1 MSLNMF
7 GQTRRRLTM
16 FYSLMMFFFLLL
28 LVFGMHES
36 MEWSITS
43 EQEREVLDTTEDV
56 LNEEIILLQRHGSL
70 ADDSEDY
77 KASNGRLY
85 FYAFDNHGKLI
96 NYSRA
101 VPILEPLIL
110 EAIQKWNVPDDQIM
124 EFTNTHNFK
133 YEYKVLMAAKP
144 IIIDGENR
152 GMVYV
157 GKDVASV
164 YNGLR
169 KATLILGLLSLLAFI
184 VANFA
189 GHIMAGKA
197 IIPLKEAYE
206 RQRQFAADASHEL
219 RTPLSVVMASVDVL
233 GNDASI
239 VSPFLRQ
246 VIADMR
252 DEVKKMTKL
261 VGDLLLVARSENQT
275 FKLVTEKFDLIEA
288 IHEVVRKMQPLADE
302 KHINLFFVKQESIFI
317 RADIQRIKQLLIIL
331 IDNALKYTPS
341 NGVVT
346 VKVDG
351 EFEKNKIRIMV
362 RDTGIGISL
371 PDQHKVFDR
380 FYRVD
385 RARSRDSGGNG
396 LGLAIARD
404 IVNLHDGELYI
415 ESKIGEGAAFIIELK
430 KSKQQD

>member
-43 EQEREVLDTTEDV
+43 EQQSEVLDTTEDV
-56 LNEEIILLQRHGSL
+56 VQEEIILLQRHDSL
-70 ADDSEDY
+70 ADDNEEY

-101 VPILEPLIL
+101 EPILEPLIL
-110 EAIQKWNVPDDQIM
+110 EAIQKWNVPNDQVM

-133 YEYKVLMAAKP
+133 YEYKILMAAKP

-239 VSPFLRQ
+239 ASPFLRQ

-275 FKLVTEKFDLIEA
+275 FKMVTEKFNLIEA
-288 IHEVVRKMQPLADE
+288 VHEVVRKMQPLADE
-302 KHINLFFVKQESIFI
+302 KHIKLIFDKQEAVVI

-371 PDQHKVFDR
+371 LDQHKVFDR

-415 ESKIGEGAAFIIELK
+415 ESKIGEGAAFIVELK
-430 KSKQQD
+430 K

>member
-7 GQTRRRLTM
+7 GQTRRRLTL

-43 EQEREVLDTTEDV
+43 EQQSEVLDTTEDV
-56 LNEEIILLQRHGSL
+56 VQEEIILLQRHDSL
-70 ADDSEDY
+70 ADDSEEY

-101 VPILEPLIL
+101 EPILEPLIL
-110 EAIQKWNVPDDQIM
+110 EAIQKWNVPNDQVM

-133 YEYKVLMAAKP
+133 YEYKILMAAKP

-169 KATLILGLLSLLAFI
+169 KATLILGILSLLAFI

-246 VIADMR
+246 VIVDMR

-261 VGDLLLVARSENQT
+261 VSDLLMVARSENQT
-275 FKLVTEKFDLIEA
+275 FKMVTEKFDLIEA
-288 IHEVVRKMQPLADE
+288 VHEVVRKMQPLADE
-302 KHINLFFVKQESIFI
+302 KHIKLIFDKQEAVVI

-404 IVNLHDGELYI
+404 IVNLHNGELHI
-415 ESKIGEGAAFIIELK
+415 ESKIGEGAAFIVELK
-430 KSKQQD
+430 K

>member
-1 MSLNMF
+1 
-7 GQTRRRLTM
+7 
-16 FYSLMMFFFLLL
+16 MMFFFLLL

-43 EQEREVLDTTEDV
+43 EQQREVLDTTEDV

-70 ADDSEDY
+70 ADDSEEY

-110 EAIQKWNVPDDQIM
+110 EAIQKWNVPEDQVM

-133 YEYKVLMAAKP
+133 YEYKILMAAKP

-197 IIPLKEAYE
+197 IVPLKEAYE

-233 GNDASI
+233 GNDRSI
-239 VSPFLRQ
+239 ISPFLQQ
-246 VIADMR
+246 VIEDMR

-261 VGDLLLVARSENQT
+261 VGDLLMVARSENQT
-275 FKLVTEKFDLIEA
+275 FKLMTEKFDLIEA
-288 IHEVVRKMQPLADE
+288 AYEVVRKMQPLADE
-302 KHINLFFVKQESIFI
+302 KHIKLLFVKQEAVAI
-317 RADIQRIKQLLIIL
+317 RADVQRIKQLLIIL

-341 NGVVT
+341 HGVVT

-351 EFEKNKIRIMV
+351 DFEKNKIRIMV

-371 PDQHKVFDR
+371 KDQHKVFDR

-404 IVNLHDGELYI
+404 IVNLHNGELYI
-415 ESKIGEGAAFIIELK
+415 ESKIGEGAAFIVELK
-430 KSKQQD
+430 K

>member
-70 ADDSEDY
+70 EDDSEDY
-77 KASNGRLY
+77 KASNGNLY

-101 VPILEPLIL
+101 VPVLEPLIL
-110 EAIQKWNVPDDQIM
+110 EAIQKWNVPDNQIM

-144 IIIDGENR
+144 IVIDGENR

-239 VSPFLRQ
+239 ASPFLQQ
-246 VIADMR
+246 VIVDMR

-261 VGDLLLVARSENQT
+261 VSDLLLVARSENQT

-288 IHEVVRKMQPLADE
+288 IHEIVRKMQPLADE
-302 KHINLFFVKQESIFI
+302 KHINLFFVKQESVII

-331 IDNALKYTPS
+331 IDNALKYTPG

-371 PDQHKVFDR
+371 TDQHKVFDR

-415 ESKIGEGAAFIIELK
+415 ESKIGEGAAFIVELK
-430 KSKQQD
+430 K

>member
-1 MSLNMF
+1 MNMF

-43 EQEREVLDTTEDV
+43 EQEHEVLDTTEDV

-261 VGDLLLVARSENQT
+261 VSDLLMVARSENQT
-275 FKLVTEKFDLIEA
+275 SKLVTEKFDLIEA
-288 IHEVVRKMQPLADE
+288 VHEVVRKMQPLADE
-302 KHINLFFVKQESIFI
+302 KHINLLFANHESVVI

-362 RDTGIGISL
+362 RDTGIGISST
-371 PDQHKVFDR
+371 DQHKVFDR

-415 ESKIGEGAAFIIELK
+415 ESKIGEGAIFIVELNK
-430 KSKQQD
+430 

>member
-43 EQEREVLDTTEDV
+43 EQQSEVLDTTEDV
-56 LNEEIILLQRHGSL
+56 VQEEILLLQRHGSL

-101 VPILEPLIL
+101 EPILEPLIL

-133 YEYKVLMAAKP
+133 YEYKILMAAKP

-246 VIADMR
+246 VIVDMR

-261 VGDLLLVARSENQT
+261 VSDLLMVARSENQT

-288 IHEVVRKMQPLADE
+288 VHEVVRKMQPLADE
-302 KHINLFFVKQESIFI
+302 KHINLLFANHESVVI

-362 RDTGIGISL
+362 RDTGIGISST
-371 PDQHKVFDR
+371 DQHKVFDR

-415 ESKIGEGAAFIIELK
+415 ESKIGEGAAFIVELNK
-430 KSKQQD
+430 

>member
-1 MSLNMF
+1 MNMF
-7 GQTRRRLTM
+7 GQTRRRLTL

-43 EQEREVLDTTEDV
+43 EQQREVLDTTEDV

-70 ADDSEDY
+70 ADDSEEY

-110 EAIQKWNVPDDQIM
+110 EAIQKWNVPEDQVM

-133 YEYKVLMAAKP
+133 YEYKILMAAKP

-197 IIPLKEAYE
+197 IVPLKEAYE

-233 GNDASI
+233 GNDRSI
-239 VSPFLRQ
+239 ISPFLQQ
-246 VIADMR
+246 VIEDMR

-261 VGDLLLVARSENQT
+261 VGDLLMVARSENQT
-275 FKLVTEKFDLIEA
+275 FKLMTEKFDLIEA
-288 IHEVVRKMQPLADE
+288 AYEVVRKMQPLADE
-302 KHINLFFVKQESIFI
+302 KHIKLLFVKQEAVAI
-317 RADIQRIKQLLIIL
+317 RADVQRIKQLLIIL

-341 NGVVT
+341 HGVVT

-351 EFEKNKIRIMV
+351 DFEKNKIRIMV

-371 PDQHKVFDR
+371 KDQHKVFDR

-404 IVNLHDGELYI
+404 IVNLHNGELYI
-415 ESKIGEGAAFIIELK
+415 ESKIGEGAAFIVELK
-430 KSKQQD
+430 K

>member
-43 EQEREVLDTTEDV
+43 EQQSEVLDTTEDV
-56 LNEEIILLQRHGSL
+56 VQEEIILLQRHDSL
-70 ADDSEDY
+70 ADDNEEY

-101 VPILEPLIL
+101 EPILEPLIL
-110 EAIQKWNVPDDQIM
+110 EAIQKWNVPNDQVM

-133 YEYKVLMAAKP
+133 YEYKILMAAKP

-239 VSPFLRQ
+239 ASPFLRQ

-275 FKLVTEKFDLIEA
+275 FKMVTEKFDLIEA
-288 IHEVVRKMQPLADE
+288 VHEVVRKMQPLADE
-302 KHINLFFVKQESIFI
+302 KHIKLIFDKQEAVVI

-346 VKVDG
+346 VKIDG

-371 PDQHKVFDR
+371 LDQHKVFDR

-415 ESKIGEGAAFIIELK
+415 ESKIGEGAAFIVELK
-430 KSKQQD
+430 K

>member
-1 MSLNMF
+1 LNMF

-261 VGDLLLVARSENQT
+261 VSDLLMVARSENQT

-302 KHINLFFVKQESIFI
+302 KHINLFFVKQESVFI

>member
-43 EQEREVLDTTEDV
+43 EQQSEVLDTTEDV
-56 LNEEIILLQRHGSL
+56 VQEEIILLQRHDSL
-70 ADDSEDY
+70 ADDNEEY

-101 VPILEPLIL
+101 EPILEPLIL
-110 EAIQKWNVPDDQIM
+110 EAIQKWNVPNDQVM

-133 YEYKVLMAAKP
+133 YEYKILMAAKP

-275 FKLVTEKFDLIEA
+275 FKMVTEKFNLIEA
-288 IHEVVRKMQPLADE
+288 VHEVVRKMQPLADE
-302 KHINLFFVKQESIFI
+302 KHIKLIFDKQEAVVI

-371 PDQHKVFDR
+371 LDQHKVFDR

-415 ESKIGEGAAFIIELK
+415 ESKIGEGAAFIVELK
-430 KSKQQD
+430 K

>member
-1 MSLNMF
+1 MNMF
-7 GQTRRRLTM
+7 GQTRRRLTL

-43 EQEREVLDTTEDV
+43 EQQREVLDTTEDV

-70 ADDSEDY
+70 ADDSEEY

-110 EAIQKWNVPDDQIM
+110 EAIQKWNVPEDQVM

-133 YEYKVLMAAKP
+133 YEYKILMAAKP

-197 IIPLKEAYE
+197 IVPLKEAYE

-233 GNDASI
+233 GNDRSI
-239 VSPFLRQ
+239 ISPFLQQ
-246 VIADMR
+246 VIEDMR

-261 VGDLLLVARSENQT
+261 VGDLLMVARSENQT
-275 FKLVTEKFDLIEA
+275 FKLMTEKFDLIEA
-288 IHEVVRKMQPLADE
+288 AYEVVRKMQPLADE
-302 KHINLFFVKQESIFI
+302 KHIKLLFVKQEAVAI
-317 RADIQRIKQLLIIL
+317 RADVQRIKQLLIIL

-341 NGVVT
+341 HGVVT

-351 EFEKNKIRIMV
+351 DFEKNKIRIMV
-362 RDTGIGISL
+362 RGLFL
-371 PDQHKVFDR
+371 PF
-380 FYRVD
+380 
-385 RARSRDSGGNG
+385 
-396 LGLAIARD
+396 
-404 IVNLHDGELYI
+404 
-415 ESKIGEGAAFIIELK
+415 
-430 KSKQQD
+430 

>member
-1 MSLNMF
+1 LNMF
-7 GQTRRRLTM
+7 GQTRRRLTL

-43 EQEREVLDTTEDV
+43 EQQREVLDTTEDV

-70 ADDSEDY
+70 ADDSEEY

-110 EAIQKWNVPDDQIM
+110 EAIQKWNVPEDQVM

-133 YEYKVLMAAKP
+133 YEYKILMAAKP

-197 IIPLKEAYE
+197 IVPLKEAYE

-233 GNDASI
+233 GNDRSI
-239 VSPFLRQ
+239 ISPFLQQ
-246 VIADMR
+246 VIEDMR

-261 VGDLLLVARSENQT
+261 VGDLLMVARSENQT
-275 FKLVTEKFDLIEA
+275 FKLMTEKFDLIEA
-288 IHEVVRKMQPLADE
+288 AYEVVRKMQPLADE
-302 KHINLFFVKQESIFI
+302 KHIKLLFVKQEAVAI
-317 RADIQRIKQLLIIL
+317 RADVQRIKQLLIIL

-341 NGVVT
+341 HGVVT

-351 EFEKNKIRIMV
+351 DFEKNKIRIMV

-371 PDQHKVFDR
+371 KDQHKVFDR

-404 IVNLHDGELYI
+404 IVNLHNGELYI
-415 ESKIGEGAAFIIELK
+415 ESKIGEGAAFIVELK
-430 KSKQQD
+430 K

>member
-1 MSLNMF
+1 MALNMF
-7 GQTRRRLTM
+7 GQTRLM
-16 FYSLMMFFFLLL
+16 LNLFYSLMMFFFLLL

-43 EQEREVLDTTEDV
+43 EQQREVLDTTEDV

-70 ADDSEDY
+70 ADDSEEY

-110 EAIQKWNVPDDQIM
+110 EAIQKWNVPEDQVM

-133 YEYKVLMAAKP
+133 YEYKILMAAKP

-197 IIPLKEAYE
+197 IVPLKEAYE

-233 GNDASI
+233 GNDRSI
-239 VSPFLRQ
+239 ISPFLQQ
-246 VIADMR
+246 VIEDMR

-261 VGDLLLVARSENQT
+261 VGDLLMVARSENQT
-275 FKLVTEKFDLIEA
+275 FKLMTEKFDLIEA
-288 IHEVVRKMQPLADE
+288 AYEVVRKMQPLADE
-302 KHINLFFVKQESIFI
+302 KHIKLLFVKQEAVAI
-317 RADIQRIKQLLIIL
+317 RADVQRIKQLLIIL

-341 NGVVT
+341 HGVVT

-351 EFEKNKIRIMV
+351 DFEKNKIRIMV

-371 PDQHKVFDR
+371 KDQHKVFDR

-404 IVNLHDGELYI
+404 IVNLHNGELYI
-415 ESKIGEGAAFIIELK
+415 ESKIGEGAAFIVELK
-430 KSKQQD
+430 K

>member
-1 MSLNMF
+1 MALNMF
-7 GQTRRRLTM
+7 GQTRRRLTL

-43 EQEREVLDTTEDV
+43 EQQREVLDTTEDV

-70 ADDSEDY
+70 ADDSEEY

-110 EAIQKWNVPDDQIM
+110 EAIQKWNVPEDQVM

-133 YEYKVLMAAKP
+133 YEYKILMAAKP

-197 IIPLKEAYE
+197 IVPLKEAYE

-233 GNDASI
+233 GNDRSI
-239 VSPFLRQ
+239 ISPFLQQ
-246 VIADMR
+246 VIEDMR

-261 VGDLLLVARSENQT
+261 VGDLLMVARSENQT
-275 FKLVTEKFDLIEA
+275 FKLMTEKFDLIEA
-288 IHEVVRKMQPLADE
+288 AYEVVRKMQPLADE
-302 KHINLFFVKQESIFI
+302 KHIKLLFVKQEAVAI
-317 RADIQRIKQLLIIL
+317 RADVQRIKQLLIIL

-341 NGVVT
+341 HGVVT

-351 EFEKNKIRIMV
+351 DFEKNKIRIMV

-371 PDQHKVFDR
+371 KDQHKVFDR

-404 IVNLHDGELYI
+404 IVNLHNGELYI
-415 ESKIGEGAAFIIELK
+415 ESKIGEGAAFIVELK
-430 KSKQQD
+430 K

>member
-56 LNEEIILLQRHGSL
+56 LKEEVLLLQRHGSL

-101 VPILEPLIL
+101 VPTIEPLIL

-133 YEYKVLMAAKP
+133 YEYKILMAAKP

-157 GKDVASV
+157 GKDVGSV

-233 GNDASI
+233 GNDTSI

-246 VIADMR
+246 VIVDMR

-261 VGDLLLVARSENQT
+261 VSDLLMVARSENQT
-275 FKLVTEKFDLIEA
+275 SKLVTEKFDLIEA
-288 IHEVVRKMQPLADE
+288 VHEVVRKMQPLADE
-302 KHINLFFVKQESIFI
+302 KHIKLLFAKQEPVVI

-331 IDNALKYTPS
+331 IDNALKYTPG
-341 NGVVT
+341 NGIVT
-346 VKVDG
+346 VKIDG

-362 RDTGIGISL
+362 RDTGIGISST
-371 PDQHKVFDR
+371 DQHKVFDR

-415 ESKIGEGAAFIIELK
+415 ESKIGEGAIFIVELNK
-430 KSKQQD
+430 

>member
-7 GQTRRRLTM
+7 GQTRRRLTL

-43 EQEREVLDTTEDV
+43 EQQSEVLDTTEDV
-56 LNEEIILLQRHGSL
+56 VQEEIILLQRHDSL
-70 ADDSEDY
+70 ADDSEEY

-110 EAIQKWNVPDDQIM
+110 EAIQKWNVPNDQVM

-133 YEYKVLMAAKP
+133 YEYKILMAAKP

-169 KATLILGLLSLLAFI
+169 KATLILGILSLLAFI

-246 VIADMR
+246 VIVDMR

-261 VGDLLLVARSENQT
+261 VSDLLMVARSENQT
-275 FKLVTEKFDLIEA
+275 FKMVTEKFDLIEA
-288 IHEVVRKMQPLADE
+288 VHEVVRKMQPLADE
-302 KHINLFFVKQESIFI
+302 KHIKLIFDKQEAVVI

-404 IVNLHDGELYI
+404 IVNLHNGELHI
-415 ESKIGEGAAFIIELK
+415 ESKIGEGAAFIVELK
-430 KSKQQD
+430 K

>member
-1 MSLNMF
+1 MF

-70 ADDSEDY
+70 EDDSEDY
-77 KASNGRLY
+77 KASNGNLY

-101 VPILEPLIL
+101 VPVLEPLIL
-110 EAIQKWNVPDDQIM
+110 EAIQKWNVPDNQIM

-144 IIIDGENR
+144 IVIDGENR

-239 VSPFLRQ
+239 ASPFLQQ
-246 VIADMR
+246 VIVDMR

-261 VGDLLLVARSENQT
+261 VSDLLLVARSENQT

-288 IHEVVRKMQPLADE
+288 IHEIVRKMQPLADE
-302 KHINLFFVKQESIFI
+302 KHINLFFVKQESVII

-331 IDNALKYTPS
+331 IDNALKYTPG

-371 PDQHKVFDR
+371 TDQHKVFDR

-415 ESKIGEGAAFIIELK
+415 ESKIGEGAAFIVELK
-430 KSKQQD
+430 K

>member
-1 MSLNMF
+1 MNMF

-85 FYAFDNHGKLI
+85 FYAFDNNGKLI

-275 FKLVTEKFDLIEA
+275 FNLVTEKFDLIEA

-302 KHINLFFVKQESIFI
+302 KHIKLFFVKQESVMI
-317 RADIQRIKQLLIIL
+317 RADIERIKQLLIIL
-331 IDNALKYTPS
+331 IDNALKYTPD

-346 VKVDG
+346 VNVDG

-415 ESKIGEGAAFIIELK
+415 ESKIGEGAAFIVELK
-430 KSKQQD
+430 K

>member
-1 MSLNMF
+1 MNMF

-70 ADDSEDY
+70 EDDSEDY
-77 KASNGRLY
+77 KASNGNLY

-101 VPILEPLIL
+101 VPVLEPLIL
-110 EAIQKWNVPDDQIM
+110 EAIQKWNVPDNQIM

-144 IIIDGENR
+144 IVIDGENR

-239 VSPFLRQ
+239 ASPFLQQ
-246 VIADMR
+246 VIVDMR

-261 VGDLLLVARSENQT
+261 VSDLLLVARSENQT

-288 IHEVVRKMQPLADE
+288 IHEIVRKMQPLADE
-302 KHINLFFVKQESIFI
+302 KHINLFFVKQESVII

-331 IDNALKYTPS
+331 IDNALKYTPG

-371 PDQHKVFDR
+371 TDQHKVFDR

-415 ESKIGEGAAFIIELK
+415 ESKIGEGAAFIVELK
-430 KSKQQD
+430 K

>member
-70 ADDSEDY
+70 EDDSEDY
-77 KASNGRLY
+77 KASNGNLY

-101 VPILEPLIL
+101 VPVLEPLIL
-110 EAIQKWNVPDDQIM
+110 EAIQKWNVPDNQIM

-239 VSPFLRQ
+239 ASPFLQQ
-246 VIADMR
+246 VIVDMR

-261 VGDLLLVARSENQT
+261 VSDLLLVARSENQT

-288 IHEVVRKMQPLADE
+288 IHEIVRKMQPLADE
-302 KHINLFFVKQESIFI
+302 KHINLFFVKQESVII

-331 IDNALKYTPS
+331 IDNALKYTPG

-371 PDQHKVFDR
+371 TDQHKVFDR

-415 ESKIGEGAAFIIELK
+415 ESKIGEGAAFIVELK
-430 KSKQQD
+430 K